1 MVTSLIIG
9 ITLDV
14 IGTVL
19 IAYTAIRVHDRVRR
33 EHSIDSR
40 VAKEM
45 KRERIVGIIG
55 IVLVIAGYFFQ
66 VIGLVT

>member
-14 IGTVL
+14 VGTVL